1 VTVVVLLILAVIW
14 AAVLLPP
21 WFQNRRENRPSDS
34 IASFRQQ
41 LSVLQRTTPGQEAPH
56 AAAPRRRSPLPAGSA
71 VTSLHARRA
80 AAAHAEIAARHAAM
94 RRAEARKRRRDVLV
108 TLFSAAATTLGMALL
123 LDGPVWVLHLAV
135 DALLLGYIALLLQQQ
150 QRTAE
155 RESKVRYLPRG
166 ARPEPA
172 LLLRRS
178 GS

>member
-1 VTVVVLLILAVIW
+1 MVLLILAVIW

-41 LSVLQRTTPGQEAPH
+41 LSVLQRTTPGSS
-56 AAAPRRRSPLPAGSA
+56 PRPVASHVAPAGSV
-71 VTSLHARRA
+71 VTSLHMNRPVARVEARR
-80 AAAHAEIAARHAAM
+80 HAM
-94 RRAEARKRRRDVLV
+94 RRAEARKRRRDVLI
-108 TLFSAAATTLGMALL
+108 TLVGAAAATLL
-123 LDGPVWVLHLAV
+123 LAVALGGPVWALHLAV
-135 DALLLGYIALLLQQQ
+135 DVILVAYVALLLQMA
-150 QRTAE
+150 QRGAE
-155 RESKVRYLPRG
+155 REAKVRYLPQRN

>member
-1 VTVVVLLILAVIW
+1 VTVVVILILAVIW

-41 LSVLQRTTPGQEAPH
+41 LSVLQRATPGSSSRTVGSHVA
-56 AAAPRRRSPLPAGSA
+56 PAGSA
-71 VTSLHARRA
+71 ITSLHMHRPVARVEARR
-80 AAAHAEIAARHAAM
+80 HAM
-94 RRAEARKRRRDVLV
+94 RRAEARKRRRDVLI
-108 TLFSAAATTLGMALL
+108 TLFGAAAATLVLAAVLGGA
-123 LDGPVWVLHLAV
+123 VWALHLAV
-135 DALLLGYIALLLQQQ
+135 DVVLVLYIALLLQIA
-150 QRTAE
+150 QRGAE
-155 RESKVRYLPRG
+155 REAKVRYLPQRN